1 MTTSS
6 PSEILSIKKENLVNV
21 FVPTTPNPTS
31 GFLLMLKEEDIY
43 KLNMSVE
50 DAIKLIVSGGIL
62 SP

>member
-1 MTTSS
+1 
-6 PSEILSIKKENLVNV
+6 
-21 FVPTTPNPTS
+21 
-31 GFLLMLKEEDIY
+31 MLKEEDIY